1 MLVRA
6 WKEDDA
12 RGVNDDRSCVG
23 VSDRQSSFF
32 EYMKVAGLFVE
43 VWGDAAEGSGV
54 EHAGGEGELLE
65 EWGETVHGGCSET
78 TRYTNDTLSDNTYR
92 LISRWFLKGAEAPQ
106 EIGER
111 RCHALPLLFRR
122 MLMLKLPPHSIR

>member
-12 RGVNDDRSCVG
+12 RAIDDDRSSAG

-32 EYMKVAGLFVE
+32 EHMKVAGLFVE

-54 EHAGGEGELLE
+54 EHPGGEGELLE
-65 EWGETVHGGCSET
+65 EWGEAIHVI
-78 TRYTNDTLSDNTYR
+78 LMR
-92 LISRWFLKGAEAPQ
+92 L
-106 EIGER
+106 
-111 RCHALPLLFRR
+111 
-122 MLMLKLPPHSIR
+122 